1 MQLSLSHDPK
11 RFLADAA
18 ALLSGDPFSTSVIA
32 TNARRR
38 ADRGE
43 PGHEDDLWLIVTD
56 AHGVVGVAM
65 HTPPHNLF
73 LSRMPQTAA
82 QLLADELHQTGRE
95 LPGVTGTSE
104 AASTYAERWA
114 QLTGAGVTQ
123 LAAMRMYRLQTLKPP
138 TGVRG
143 VATLATDPPDTQLLV
158 RWLQAFH
165 EEALKGDPPQDW
177 QALAQR
183 RIAAGEVQLWRA
195 PQAGANGGES
205 DYDDETVSLA
215 AVSAPA
221 AGVARV
227 GPVYTPPAH
236 RRHGYGAAVTAAA
249 SAAALA
255 AGAEHVVLYTDLA
268 NPTSNAIYQAIGYR
282 PDHDAQQLAFITA
295 PPKPFSH

>member
-1 MQLSLSHDPK
+1 MQVHPSHDPK

-18 ALLSGDPFSTSVIA
+18 PLLSGDPFSTSVIA

-38 ADRGE
+38 AAAPE
-43 PGHEDDLWLIVTD
+43 PGHEDDLWLVVTD

-95 LPGVTGTSE
+95 LPGVTGASE
-104 AASTYAERWA
+104 AASVYAECWA
-114 QLTGAGVTQ
+114 ALTGAGVKQ
-123 LAAMRMYRLQTLKPP
+123 LAAMRMYRLQTLTPP
-138 TGVRG
+138 ARAKGA
-143 VATLATDPPDTQLLV
+143 ATRASDPADLSLV
-158 RWLQAFH
+158 TRWLEAFH
-165 EEALKGDPPQDW
+165 DEALKGDPPQDW

-183 RIAAGEVQLWRA
+183 RIAAGEVHLWRA
-195 PQAGANGGES
+195 PQAG
-205 DYDDETVSLA
+205 DDDDDDDDDETVSLA

-255 AGAEHVVLYTDLA
+255 TGAEHVVLYTDLA

-282 PDHDAQQLAFITA
+282 PDHDAEQLAFTEQRGQ
-295 PPKPFSH
+295 S

>member
-1 MQLSLSHDPK
+1 MQVHASHDPK
-11 RFLADAA
+11 HFLADAA
-18 ALLSGDPFSTSVIA
+18 PLLSGDPFSTSVIA
-32 TNARRR
+32 TNAQRRTD
-38 ADRGE
+38 APDTPG

-56 AHGVVGVAM
+56 AHGVLGVAM

-95 LPGVTGTSE
+95 LPGVTGASE
-104 AASTYAERWA
+104 VASTYAECWA
-114 QLTGAGVTQ
+114 ALTGAGVTQ

-138 TGVRG
+138 TGVQG
-143 VATLATDPPDTQLLV
+143 TATSASDPADLSLV
-158 RWLQAFH
+158 TRWLEEFH
-165 EEALKGDPPQDW
+165 AEALEGDPPQDW

-183 RIAAGEVQLWRA
+183 RIAAGEVHLWRA
-195 PQAGANGGES
+195 PQA
-205 DYDDETVSLA
+205 DDHDETVALA
-215 AVSAPA
+215 AVSASA
-221 AGVARV
+221 AGVARI

-236 RRHGYGAAVTAAA
+236 RRHGHGAAVTAAA

-268 NPTSNAIYQAIGYR
+268 NPTSNSIYQAIGYR